1 MIRVWAEFM
10 LTPELTTLEIL
21 KTFRN
26 LTHEAFH
33 IINFWILNPEN
44 SQRILTVSSVTV
56 QY

>member
-10 LTPELTTLEIL
+10 LTPELTTLETL

-33 IINFWILNPEN
+33 IINFWILNAEN